1 MAEQNE
7 VEEKNMLVY
16 YLSIII
22 LSKVLTMFT
31 YLELTQKLFSQHLF
45 YLQ

>member
-22 LSKVLTMFT
+22 LSKFLTMFT